1 MNPLIFIVVDLV
13 ALYLLVKA
21 IYTSSRRLV
30 SLGYAVLAVGLVLGL
45 GFGALYILAPDSGS
59 VVETNRVIDMIG
71 TATTIGAPFA
81 AVWGASRPP
90 RRGKA

>member
-1 MNPLIFIVVDLV
+1 MNPLVFIAVDLIG
-13 ALYLLVKA
+13 LYLLIKA

-30 SLGYAVLAVGLVLGL
+30 SLGYAVLAVGLILGL
-45 GFGALYILAPDSGS
+45 GFGAVYILSPDSGS
-59 VVETNRVIDMIG
+59 VVETNAVLDKIG
-71 TATTIGAPFA
+71 TACTLGAPFA

>member
-30 SLGYAVLAVGLVLGL
+30 SFLYAVLAVVLVMGL
-45 GFGALYILAPDSGS
+45 GFGAVYILAPDSGS